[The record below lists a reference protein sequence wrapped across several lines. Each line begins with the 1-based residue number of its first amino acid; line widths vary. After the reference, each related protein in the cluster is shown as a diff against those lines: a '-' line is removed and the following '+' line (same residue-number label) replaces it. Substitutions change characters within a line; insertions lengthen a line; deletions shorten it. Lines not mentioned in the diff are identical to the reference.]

1 MLGEDWEGIRSSK
14 QGVYTPDHPDFE
26 YFQGMS
32 ARILARLEFLKQTLM
47 YLILEEDLS
56 WHVVWM
62 YMMLFVEQYF
72 VGVQFEARSG
82 LNGEMLEA
90 WCDREN
96 RVVRFCALVKVSVK
110 LVELEKAHSV
120 AREFS
125 GSMKAAGRIWR
136 RAVQERRAVRRAVR
150 RGERRSV
157 QRAGAGEVQ
166 EMAVSSAV
174 GEGEDP
180 GGGSIL
186 ANH

>member
-1 MLGEDWEGIRSSK
+1 
-14 QGVYTPDHPDFE
+14 
-26 YFQGMS
+26 
-32 ARILARLEFLKQTLM
+32 
-47 YLILEEDLS
+47 LEEDLS
-56 WHVVWM
+56 LHVVWM

-72 VGVQFEARSG
+72 VRVQFEARSG
-82 LNGEMLEA
+82 LDGEMLEA

-96 RVVRFCALVKVSVK
+96 RVVRFRALVKVSVK
-110 LVELEKAHSV
+110 LVELEKAHSL

-136 RAVQERRAVRRAVR
+136 RAVQERRAVRRAVQER
-150 RGERRSV
+150 RAVQRGERRSV
-157 QRAGAGEVQ
+157 RRAGARDAQ
-166 EMAVSSAV
+166 EMAVSSAA

>member
-1 MLGEDWEGIRSSK
+1 VRPKEPRGSVPCVGEGFGDS
-14 QGVYTPDHPDFE
+14 
-26 YFQGMS
+26 
-32 ARILARLEFLKQTLM
+32 LARE
-47 YLILEEDLS
+47 S
-56 WHVVWM
+56 
-62 YMMLFVEQYF
+62 
-72 VGVQFEARSG
+72 
-82 LNGEMLEA
+82 
-90 WCDREN
+90 
-96 RVVRFCALVKVSVK
+96 
-110 LVELEKAHSV
+110 
-120 AREFS
+120 S
-125 GSMKAAGRIWR
+125 GSMKAARRRWR